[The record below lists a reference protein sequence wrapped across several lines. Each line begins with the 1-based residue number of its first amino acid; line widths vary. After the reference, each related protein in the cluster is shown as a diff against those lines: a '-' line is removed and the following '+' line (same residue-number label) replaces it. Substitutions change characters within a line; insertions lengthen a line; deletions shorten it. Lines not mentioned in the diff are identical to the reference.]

1 VSGGPLAGRVARLA
15 AAVAWLGDPVWAERV
30 AGLADNGGP
39 PEPNGEPPTYGD
51 IAGAGTDVVVGLAD
65 AGRWDEAAVEAR
77 ALKRFF
83 GSTPVDLGPIAVQAF
98 DGLLAASLARDR
110 GELEDFVDLVDLL
123 FP

>member
-1 VSGGPLAGRVARLA
+1 MSGGPLADRAAHLA
-15 AAVAWLGDPVWAERV
+15 AAVAWLGDPAWAGRV
-30 AGLADNGGP
+30 AALAGNGSS
-39 PEPNGEPPTYGD
+39 PEPSPEPPTYGD
-51 IAGAGTDVVVGLAD
+51 VAAAGTGLVVALAD
-65 AGRWDEAAVEAR
+65 AGRWEEAAAEAR
-77 ALKRFF
+77 TLKRFF

>member
-1 VSGGPLAGRVARLA
+1 VSGGPLADRAARLA
-15 AAVAWLGDPVWAERV
+15 AAVAWLGDPAWGERV
-30 AGLADNGGP
+30 AGLAGDGAP
-39 PEPNGEPPTYGD
+39 PPASGEPPTYGD
-51 IAGAGTDVVVGLAD
+51 IAAAGTEVVVALAD
-65 AGRWDEAAVEAR
+65 AGRWDEAAAEAR

-110 GELEDFVDLVDLL
+110 GELEDFVDFVEML